1 MMEKVNFEGWPNCIK
16 LSNNNIELIVTTDVG
31 PRIIRFGFK
40 NEQNFLYVSP
50 DDKGKTGGNNWRIY
64 GGHRLWHSPE
74 VMPRTYCPDNNPVAH
89 SWDGKT
95 LKLFQEIEST
105 TGLVKEMEITLDPNK
120 NQVIVFHRIINKSA
134 WNIELAPWAIS
145 AMEGGGRAILPQEPY
160 VDPADFLLP
169 ARPIVLWHYTQMKDP
184 RWIWGNKYIQL
195 KHDSTRTSEQK
206 IGILNKQK
214 WAAYYL
220 NGELFIKRFDF
231 NHEAQYADYGCN
243 NEAYVNGDFV
253 EIETLGPLTKIA
265 PQDAIEHTEHWML
278 TNLVA
283 TLEENEK
290 SIDTNVIPLV

>member
-1 MMEKVNFEGWPNCIK
+1 MEKLSFKGWPNCIR

-40 NEQNFLYVSP
+40 NGQNLFYVSP
-50 DDKGKTGGNNWRIY
+50 DDKGKTGGNNWRLY

-74 VMPRTYCPDNNPVAH
+74 VMPRTYCPDNKSVDH

-105 TGLVKEMEITLDPNK
+105 TGLVKEMEITLDPK
-120 NQVIVFHRIINKSA
+120 QDQVVVLHRIINNSV
-134 WNIELAPWAIS
+134 WEVELAPWAIS

-160 VDPADFLLP
+160 IEPANFLLP
-169 ARPIVLWHYTQMKDP
+169 ARPIVLWYYTEMRDP

-195 KHDSTRTSEQK
+195 KHDSTRSSEQK

-220 NGELFIKRFDF
+220 NGELFIKRFGF
-231 NHEAQYADYGCN
+231 NPKAQYSDYGCN
-243 NEAYVNGDFV
+243 NEVYVNGDFV
-253 EIETLGPLTKIA
+253 EIETLGPITKIA
-265 PQDAIEHTEHWML
+265 PQEFIEHTEHWML
-278 TNLVA
+278 TNLTA

-290 SIDTNVIPLV
+290 SIDTNIIPLV

>member
-1 MMEKVNFEGWPNCIK
+1 MEKVSFKGWPNCIR

-40 NEQNFLYVSP
+40 NGQNLFYVSP
-50 DDKGKTGGNNWRIY
+50 DDKGKTGGNNWRLY

-74 VMPRTYCPDNNPVAH
+74 VMPRTYCPDNKSVDH

-105 TGLVKEMEITLDPNK
+105 TRLLKEMEITLDPK
-120 NQVIVFHRIINKSA
+120 QNQVVVLHRIINNSV
-134 WNIELAPWAIS
+134 WEVELAPWAIS

-160 VDPADFLLP
+160 IEPANFLLP
-169 ARPIVLWHYTQMKDP
+169 ARPIVLWYYTDMKDP

-195 KHDSTRTSEQK
+195 KHDPTRSSEQK

-220 NGELFIKRFDF
+220 NGELFIKRFGF
-231 NHEAQYADYGCN
+231 NPKAQYADYGCN
-243 NEAYVNGDFV
+243 NEVYVNGDFV
-253 EIETLGPLTKIA
+253 EIETLGPITKIA
-265 PQDAIEHTEHWML
+265 PQESIEHTEHWML
-278 TNLVA
+278 ANL
-283 TLEENEK
+283 TSTFEENEK
-290 SIDTNVIPLV
+290 SIDNNLIPLL